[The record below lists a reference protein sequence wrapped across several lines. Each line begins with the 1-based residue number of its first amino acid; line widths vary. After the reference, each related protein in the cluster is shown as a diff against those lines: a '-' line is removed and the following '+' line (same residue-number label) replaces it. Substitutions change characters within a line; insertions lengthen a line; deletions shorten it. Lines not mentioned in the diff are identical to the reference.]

1 MIKVIK
7 KGLRFS
13 NKSISGLSAKMS
25 IASTN
30 HRNGGFAA
38 IVQLTS
44 TSDKTSNF
52 TRAKTLI
59 ENAVLNHKAKVVFLP
74 EAFDFIAESTS
85 QTLQLSE
92 SIDGPLISQ
101 YKSLAQDL
109 NVSLSLGGFQE
120 ASSDISTQAIH
131 KIKNTHLFINGED
144 GEIVAKYSKTH
155 LFDVEIPD
163 QGVRLKE
170 SDYVKGG
177 NNICSPISTDIGR
190 IGLGICY
197 DLRFPEISLA
207 MARQNS
213 SFGSADIL
221 TYPSAFTVPTGSAH
235 WEVLLRARAI
245 ENQCYVIAAAQSG
258 AHNKKIS
265 SYGHSMIIDP
275 WGSVIAQC
283 SEGEGVASAYIDLG
297 YLEKVRKSMPVWSH
311 RRRDM
316 YGLVVDDETQVPN
329 VSESALN
336 TQVTS
341 NIKDQYFG
349 SFTIPKEEIVLVSR
363 YSYATVNI
371 KPVVPYHMLVMPKAE
386 GIHKLSDLSCEETA
400 DLFNLVKKV
409 QSLVEQFR
417 GVKSSTIAIQDGEDA
432 GQTVKHVH
440 VHVLPRVKNDFE
452 QNDDIYTELA
462 KHDHQPGKK
471 PRTHEEMKKEA
482 HLLRKYLLDNRDN
495 L

>member
-109 NVSLSLGGFQE
+109 NVSLSLGGFHE

-386 GIHKLSDLSCEETA
+386 VSTINVTTHSKVGYILKVLVGNKTNPPPPLSHTSNDENIIFFCFHKGIHKLSDLSCEETA

-417 GVKSSTIAIQDGEDA
+417 GVKSSTIAIQ
-432 GQTVKHVH
+432 VF
-440 VHVLPRVKNDFE
+440 P
-452 QNDDIYTELA
+452 DIFSLVRLA
-462 KHDHQPGKK
+462 PD
-471 PRTHEEMKKEA
+471 
-482 HLLRKYLLDNRDN
+482 
-495 L
+495 